1 MSKIKLKATALCMSA
16 AFVLSLSA
24 PPSALAH
31 NGATG
36 IVKDRM
42 GKLEASEKATQRIK
56 QAFSRGDTAVVMAEA
71 KFLLSWAREMQS
83 YFPEN
88 SNQPPSEAKDEI
100 WLQWDDFVGAIQS
113 FDKAAALIDA
123 AETQNPRA
131 IDGAFKEMVRSCKS
145 CHQQFRKTN
154 LH

>member
-1 MSKIKLKATALCMSA
+1 MSKLKLKATALCMST
-16 AFVLSLSA
+16 AFVLNLSA

-42 GKLEASEKATQRIK
+42 GKVEASERATKRIK
-56 QAFSRGDTAVVMAEA
+56 QAFSRGDTAVVIAEA

-88 SNQPPSEAKDEI
+88 SNQPPSEAKVEI

-113 FDKAAALIDA
+113 YDKAAQALIYA
-123 AETQNPRA
+123 AETQNTRA

-145 CHQQFRKTN
+145 CHQQFRAD
-154 LH
+154 

>member
-42 GKLEASEKATQRIK
+42 GKFEASEKATKRIK
-56 QAFSRGDTAVVMAEA
+56 QAFSRGDTAVVIAEA
-71 KFLLSWAREMQS
+71 KFLLSWAREIQS

-88 SNQPPSEAKDEI
+88 SNQPPSEAKVEI
-100 WLQWDDFVGAIQS
+100 CPPIPGFSLFAFATIAIA
-113 FDKAAALIDA
+113 FHRTIVLIFLSISLS
-123 AETQNPRA
+123 P
-131 IDGAFKEMVRSCKS
+131 GYSGC
-145 CHQQFRKTN
+145 
-154 LH
+154 

>member
-1 MSKIKLKATALCMSA
+1 MSKLKLKATALCMST

-42 GKLEASEKATQRIK
+42 GKFEASEKATKRIK

-71 KFLLSWAREMQS
+71 TFLVSWAREMES

-113 FDKAAALIDA
+113 FDKAAQALIDA
-123 AETQNPRA
+123 AETQNSRA
-131 IDGAFKEMVRSCKS
+131 IDGAFKEMTRSCKS
-145 CHQQFRKTN
+145 CHQRFRVD
-154 LH
+154 

>member
-1 MSKIKLKATALCMSA
+1 MSKLKLKATALCMST

-42 GKLEASEKATQRIK
+42 GKFEASEKATKRIK
-56 QAFSRGDTAVVMAEA
+56 QAFSRGDTAMVVAEA
-71 KFLLSWAREMQS
+71 TFLLSWAREMES
-83 YFPEN
+83 FFPEN

-100 WLQWDDFVGAIQS
+100 WLQWDDFVGAIHS
-113 FDKAAALIDA
+113 FDRAAQALIENVA
-123 AETQNPRA
+123 TQDSRTVSE
-131 IDGAFKEMVRSCKS
+131 AFKEMTRSCKS
-145 CHQQFRKTN
+145 CHQQFRVD
-154 LH
+154 

>member
-1 MSKIKLKATALCMSA
+1 MSKPKLKATALCMRA

-42 GKLEASEKATQRIK
+42 GKFEASEKATKRIK
-56 QAFSRGDTAVVMAEA
+56 QAFSRGDTAVVIAET
-71 KFLLSWAREMQS
+71 KFLLSWASEMQS

-88 SNQPPSEAKDEI
+88 SNQPPSEAKVEI

-113 FDKAAALIDA
+113 YDKAAQALIYA
-123 AETQNPRA
+123 AETQNTRA

-145 CHQQFRKTN
+145 CHQRFRAD
-154 LH
+154 